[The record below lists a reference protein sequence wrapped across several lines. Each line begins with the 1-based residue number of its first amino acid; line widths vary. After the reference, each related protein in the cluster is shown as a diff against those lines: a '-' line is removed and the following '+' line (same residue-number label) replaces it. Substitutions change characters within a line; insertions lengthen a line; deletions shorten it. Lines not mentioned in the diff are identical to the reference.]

1 MITMKSLRKGAV
13 EVDTEVITTEEAGV
27 AEGAARVVEEVTMTR
42 RTETSRKWVDTSPL
56 EDTS

>member
-1 MITMKSLRKGAV
+1 MKSLRKGAV

-27 AEGAARVVEEVTMTR
+27 AEGAVRVVEEVTMIR
-42 RTETSRKWVDTSPL
+42 RTETSRKWVDTFPL